1 MPDELRIPF
10 GTATPLSA
18 LRYAAA
24 DPDAP
29 VLALAH
35 GAGAGQRSPFMS
47 AFAEAMRAR
56 GVTTITFDFP
66 YIQQRRSAPDRPP
79 VLEAAWR
86 AVVEGIT
93 VGLTASAAG
102 RDASRSAATAS
113 PPEQSRRRKAD
124 TPEMAAP
131 ALVIGGKSMGGRI
144 ASQVLAD
151 PGHPLPGVRGLVL
164 LGYPLHPPGQPDRPR
179 VAHLPHLATP
189 TLVVQGSQDPFGT
202 EEEVRQAFRAA
213 AAPVE
218 WLIVPGGDHSFKV
231 PRRAGPTMDEVL
243 QRLYETVAAFVHS
256 AP

>member
-1 MPDELRIPF
+1 MPDELTIPF
-10 GTATPLSA
+10 GTAPPLSA

-56 GVTTITFDFP
+56 GVTTVTFDFP
-66 YIQQRRSAPDRPP
+66 YIQHRRRAPDRPP

-93 VGLTASAAG
+93 GRPTASAA
-102 RDASRSAATAS
+102 ASDDSPTATAS
-113 PPEQSRRRKAD
+113 PPEHSRRRKAD
-124 TPEMAAP
+124 T

-144 ASQVLAD
+144 ASHVLAD
-151 PGHPLPGVRGLVL
+151 PAHPLPGIRGLVL

-189 TLVVQGSQDPFGT
+189 TLVVQGSHDSFGT
-202 EEEVRQAFRAA
+202 EDEVRRAFDAVP
-213 AAPVE
+213 APVE
-218 WLIVPGGDHSFKV
+218 WLVVPGGDHSFKV

-243 QRLYETVAAFVHS
+243 QRVYDTVAAFVRR
-256 AP
+256 AA

>member
-1 MPDELRIPF
+1 MPDELTIPF
-10 GTATPLSA
+10 GTAPPLSA

-56 GVTTITFDFP
+56 GVTTVTFDFP
-66 YIQQRRSAPDRPP
+66 YIQHRRRAPDRPP

-86 AVVEGIT
+86 AVVDGIT
-93 VGLTASAAG
+93 VRL
-102 RDASRSAATAS
+102 
-113 PPEQSRRRKAD
+113 KAD
-124 TPEMAAP
+124 TTGNTVRLRADTT
-131 ALVIGGKSMGGRI
+131 LVIGGKSMGGRI
-144 ASQVLAD
+144 ASHVLAD
-151 PGHPLPGVRGLVL
+151 PAHPLPGIRGLVL

-189 TLVVQGSQDPFGT
+189 TLVVQGSHDSFGA
-202 EEEVRQAFRAA
+202 EDEVRQAFNAVP
-213 AAPVE
+213 APVE
-218 WLIVPGGDHSFKV
+218 WLVVPGGDHSFKV

-243 QRLYETVAAFVHS
+243 QRVYDTVAAFVRR

>member
-1 MPDELRIPF
+1 MPDELTIPF
-10 GTATPLSA
+10 GTAPPLSA

-56 GVTTITFDFP
+56 GVTTVTFDFP
-66 YIQQRRSAPDRPP
+66 YIQHRRRAPDRPP

-86 AVVEGIT
+86 AVVDGIT
-93 VGLTASAAG
+93 VRL
-102 RDASRSAATAS
+102 
-113 PPEQSRRRKAD
+113 KAD
-124 TPEMAAP
+124 TTGITVRLRADT
-131 ALVIGGKSMGGRI
+131 LVIGGKSMGGRI
-144 ASQVLAD
+144 ASHVLAD
-151 PGHPLPGVRGLVL
+151 PAHPLPGIRGLVL

-189 TLVVQGSQDPFGT
+189 TLVVQGSHDSFGT
-202 EEEVRQAFRAA
+202 EDEVRQAFNAVP
-213 AAPVE
+213 APVE
-218 WLIVPGGDHSFKV
+218 WLVVPGGDHSFKV

-243 QRLYETVAAFVHS
+243 QRVYDTVAAFVRR

>member
-1 MPDELRIPF
+1 MPDELSIPF
-10 GTATPLSA
+10 GTAAPLSG

-24 DPDAP
+24 EPEAP

-66 YIQQRRSAPDRPP
+66 YIQQRRRTPDRPP

-93 VGLTASAAG
+93 VRL
-102 RDASRSAATAS
+102 
-113 PPEQSRRRKAD
+113 KAD
-124 TPEMAAP
+124 TTGTAGRLKADTAGVWAP
-131 ALVIGGKSMGGRI
+131 RLVIGGKSMGGRI

-151 PGHPLPGVRGLVL
+151 PAKPLSAVRGLVL

-189 TLVVQGSQDPFGT
+189 TLVVQGSEDSFGT
-202 EEEVRQAFRAA
+202 EDEVRQAFGAVPAA
-213 AAPVE
+213 VE
-218 WLIVPGGDHSFKV
+218 WLIVPRGDHSFKV
-231 PRRAGPTMDEVL
+231 PRRGGPTMDEVL
-243 QRLYETVAAFVHS
+243 QRVYDTVAAFVQR